1 MTLSVTT
8 LSQLQQVMTNDQ
20 GLQIKLKGIVD
31 TQQAAAIVAEAAA
44 QHGITVTQAELVQ
57 HFAESRNTLADQVL
71 SDAEL
76 DAVAGG
82 FSRDEFIAISVF
94 SLGIGCLWISVDR
107 NRSKALP
114 SDDPMRMGL
123 GTVEFC
129 VG

>member
-107 NRSKALP
+107 NRSKALL
-114 SDDPMRMGL
+114 PMIP
-123 GTVEFC
+123 
-129 VG
+129 